1 MRRISLPG
9 WLVIA
14 GTAIGVVLLDQLS
27 KAWVERNLAIYES
40 LAPIPAFSKF
50 FTFTH
55 FTNTG
60 AAFGLLRDQNIL
72 FVVIGIVVVASIY
85 VYSKYL
91 PHDQLLVQFALG
103 LQLGGALGNIIDRV
117 RQGHVTD
124 FIYFHFWPAF
134 NIADSAVVI
143 GVILL
148 GVAIL
153 RQPQEGQSQAAVEAD
168 SGEQRV

>member
-1 MRRISLPG
+1 MRKFSLPG
-9 WLVIA
+9 WFVITA
-14 GTAIGVVLLDQLS
+14 TAIGVVFLDQLS

-40 LAPIPAFSKF
+40 LTPFPALAKV

-60 AAFGLLRDQNIL
+60 AAFGLLRDQSIL
-72 FVVIGIVVVASIY
+72 FVVIGLVVIASIVV
-85 VYSKYL
+85 YSRYL
-91 PHDQLLVQFALG
+91 PHDKFLVQFALG
-103 LQLGGALGNIIDRV
+103 LQLGGALGNMIDRV

-134 NIADSAVVI
+134 NIADASIVI

-148 GVAIL
+148 GWSML
-153 RQPQEGQSQAAVEAD
+153 RMSDETSAETAVDPD
-168 SGEQRV
+168 SGEQRA

>member
-1 MRRISLPG
+1 MRKLSLPG

-14 GTAIGVVLLDQLS
+14 GTAIGVVILDQLS
-27 KAWVERNLAIYES
+27 KAWVEQNLALYES
-40 LAPIPAFSKF
+40 LAPIPALSGF

-60 AAFGLLRDQNIL
+60 AAFGLLRDQSIL
-72 FVVIGIVVVASIY
+72 FVLIGVVVVLSVV
-85 VYSKYL
+85 VYSRYL
-91 PHDQLLVQFALG
+91 PHDKILVQVALG
-103 LQLGGALGNIIDRV
+103 LQLGGAAGNIIDRV

-134 NIADSAVVI
+134 NIADASIVV

-148 GVAIL
+148 GWTLL
-153 RQPQEGQSQAAVEAD
+153 RQPKEAPSSAAVEAEA
-168 SGEQRV
+168 GEQHA

>member
-1 MRRISLPG
+1 MRRFSLPG

-14 GTAIGVVLLDQLS
+14 CTAIGVVLLDQLS
-27 KAWVERNLAIYES
+27 KAWVEKTLAIYES
-40 LAPIPAFSKF
+40 LAPIPALSKI

-60 AAFGLLRDQNIL
+60 AAFGLLRDQSIL
-72 FVVIGIVVVASIY
+72 FVVIGVVVLVSII
-85 VYSKYL
+85 VYARYL

-103 LQLGGALGNIIDRV
+103 LQLGGALGNMIDRV

-148 GVAIL
+148 GISIL
-153 RQPQEGQSQAAVEAD
+153 RQPQEVHTEAAIDVD
-168 SGEQRV
+168 SGEQRA